1 MHFIDL
7 AYVIPELTV
16 LGAALALLVAGMAV
30 SEGWVRGL
38 AVILVGTAA
47 AVSVAEL
54 MHFSGEA
61 LTLFNGMVVR
71 TGHVYLSRAIV
82 LLTGFAAFL
91 LFFFAGRSYR
101 YEFSVLML
109 LATLGAVCIVQADH
123 FLSFYLSFE
132 LIGFASY
139 ILVCFNRSSKQASEA
154 AIKFFILGAI
164 SSCLMLYGISFVYG
178 YSPSFEFSVIA
189 KVLAGNG
196 SLGETFGCTL
206 VLVGVLFK
214 LAVVPFHMW
223 LPDTY
228 QGASTVAV
236 MFFTIVTKT
245 ALILAV
251 TRVTRELDS
260 SVFTFQLV
268 MMLLAIASMVVG
280 ELAAMQQKN
289 IKRLLAYAN
298 IGHIGYVIAAIVGN
312 NATFSAL
319 LYYTITYVLINTW
332 IFSIVL
338 MYDDEGFEIPSMAGI
353 STKYPLMS
361 FMLVLSMLASSGLP
375 PFSGFFA
382 KYAILKAMAALGAGS
397 WHIFMCIAFL
407 SITSIIPCYYCFR
420 IAKVVYFDE
429 AKGDAPVV
437 TQNIGLYAAALISV
451 VLSVIVVFYRDRF
464 DSVLGNL

>member
-1 MHFIDL
+1 MYFKDL
-7 AYVIPELTV
+7 AYVIPELTM
-16 LGAALALLVAGMAV
+16 LGASLALLIAGMAIG
-30 SEGWVRGL
+30 ERWVRGL
-38 AVILVGTAA
+38 AVLFVGSASGVAA
-47 AVSVAEL
+47 AEL
-54 MHFSGEA
+54 AQFSGDA
-61 LTLFNGMVVR
+61 VSLFNGMIAR
-71 TGHVYLSRAIV
+71 TGHVYLSRVIV
-82 LLTGFAAFL
+82 LLTGLAAFL
-91 LFFFAGRSYR
+91 LFFFANRSYR

-109 LATLGAVCIVQADH
+109 LATLGSVCIVQADH

-139 ILVCFNRSSKQASEA
+139 ILVCFNRSSRKASEA

-178 YSPSFEFSVIA
+178 YSSSFEFSVLA
-189 KVLAGNG
+189 KVLAGEG
-196 SLGETFGCTL
+196 SMGEAFGCAL

-214 LAVVPFHMW
+214 LAAVPFHMW

-245 ALILAV
+245 ALILTV
-251 TRVTRELDS
+251 TRVTRALDTS
-260 SVFTFQLV
+260 LFTYQWV
-268 MMLLAIASMVVG
+268 MVLLAISSMVVG
-280 ELAAMQQKN
+280 EFGAMQQKN

-298 IGHIGYVIAAIVGN
+298 IGHIGFVIAALAGN
-312 NATFSAL
+312 NATFNAL
-319 LYYTITYVLINTW
+319 LYYTVTYVLINMW

-353 STKYPLMS
+353 SAKYPIMS
-361 FMLVLSMLASSGLP
+361 LMLVSSMLASSGLP

-382 KYAILKAMAALGAGS
+382 KYAILKSVASLSAGNL
-397 WHIFMCIAFL
+397 HIFVCIIFL

-429 AKGDAPVV
+429 ARDDVPAIIGSV
-437 TQNIGLYAAALISV
+437 GLYVVALVSV
-451 VLSVIVVFYRDRF
+451 VLSVIMVFYRDHF
-464 DSVLGNL
+464 DAF